1 MGAQH
6 LSLLLLLALA
16 VGCGSGSST
25 RATQSFEAEPDNTL
39 RSSGTNSNPSGNP
52 ISILDLGLR
61 SAQEVLHSGDCLVE
75 YFDAT
80 GKLQQQYREE
90 LISDGA
96 TQFSLKV
103 IESLI
108 PMPMD
113 WDQRKRIREGFAFR
127 YGSFE
132 VRNEALAVQNFRCLR
147 VDATREVAGQ
157 TCEQFSI
164 VPKSGVGAHYEIWVD
179 SPSGLVLAAE
189 RYDASGVLRYSK
201 SYETLSMTPDL
212 SRAVWF
218 RGVHNEQS
226 LDLTESLA
234 SQVGLPVL
242 MPTLLPTGFDLEQAY
257 LLTEQANHWVK
268 LVYTNGIEPIFL
280 LQLPAPPSKPESGP
294 RSGKLDYTGSAQE
307 RPDLDDRLHVLE
319 LDGVT
324 GVHTKQPEGTFEAV
338 GIVDEQELVDM
349 VISALPN

>member
-1 MGAQH
+1 MGVQH

-16 VGCGSGSST
+16 AGCGSGSST
-25 RATQSFEAEPDNTL
+25 RASQSFEAEPDNTL

-52 ISILDLGLR
+52 VGILNLGLR
-61 SAQEVLHSGDCLVE
+61 SAQEVLHTGDCLVE
-75 YFDAT
+75 YFDAS
-80 GKLQQQYREE
+80 GQLQQQYREE

-96 TQFSLKV
+96 TRFSLKV

-132 VRNEALAVQNFRCLR
+132 VRNAGLAVQNFRCWR
-147 VDATREVAGQ
+147 ADATREIAGQ
-157 TCEQFSI
+157 TCEQYSI
-164 VPKSGVGAHYEIWVD
+164 LPKSGAGARYEIWVD
-179 SPSGLVLAAE
+179 SQSGLVLAAE
-189 RYDASGVLRYSK
+189 RYDAAGVLRHSK
-201 SYETLSMTPDL
+201 SYETLSLTPDL

-218 RGVHNEQS
+218 QGVHNEQS
-226 LDLTESLA
+226 LDLAQSLE

-242 MPTLLPTGFDLEQAY
+242 MPTLLPAGFDLEQAY
-257 LLTEQANHWVK
+257 RLTEQANLWVK

-280 LQLPAPPSKPESGP
+280 LQMPAPPIKPKSGP
-294 RSGKLDYTGSAQE
+294 RSGRLDYTGSSQVQS
-307 RPDLDDRLHVLE
+307 DLDEKLHVLE

-324 GVHTKQPEGTFEAV
+324 GVHTRQPEGTFEAV